1 MIYHKPSVDEPVT
14 QGDIA
19 DECPL
24 LVWEFS
30 ETESQFRSVTVEAR
44 VVVLTQACDLVQAM
58 SGFQFC
64 ENRAAA
70 HRALTKPRS
79 VRNHCWWQGVE
90 VPRTLVSGRPVRTGK
105 CSVSHTI
112 MGIKHAR
119 SREREG

>member
-44 VVVLTQACDLVQAM
+44 VVVLTQACDLVQAK
-58 SGFQFC
+58 STRVLVATVHDAQY
-64 ENRAAA
+64 
-70 HRALTKPRS
+70 L
-79 VRNHCWWQGVE
+79 VE
-90 VPRTLVSGRPVRTGK
+90 
-105 CSVSHTI
+105 
-112 MGIKHAR
+112 R
-119 SREREG
+119 SRSARRS